1 MKNIYMNKHKPP
13 HVCYT
18 LFNLLLKAFIHVLVF
33 AYISTFI
40 DQMDRMF
47 GLFAETENSKKKGSN
62 IISTSIKRI
71 FCAHKQNSDRKRRT
85 GADVINIALLDPAGA
100 GRLSDISICFSLAL
114 LFTLTNCR
122 IA

>member
-13 HVCYT
+13 LVCYT

-47 GLFAETENSKKKGSN
+47 GLFAETENSKKRVAT
-62 IISTSIKRI
+62 STSIKRI

-100 GRLSDISICFSLAL
+100 GCLSDISICFSLAL
-114 LFTLTNCR
+114 LFMLTNCR